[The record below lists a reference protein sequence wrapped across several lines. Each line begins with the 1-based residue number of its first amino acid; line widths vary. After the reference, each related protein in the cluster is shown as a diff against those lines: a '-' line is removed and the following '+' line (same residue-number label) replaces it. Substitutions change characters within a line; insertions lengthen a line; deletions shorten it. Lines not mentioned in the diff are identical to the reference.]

1 MNFLT
6 NIINYKKKKLILD
19 KSNLLVNK
27 FLHNSN
33 KNSLFKKKILNNIK
47 NKLKMVKKLK

>member
-33 KNSLFKKKILNNIK
+33 KKSLFKKKILNNIK
-47 NKLKMVKKLK
+47 HCV